1 MIVTFCW
8 VLGSI
13 VGFLPLFGWHAEP
26 NQACLFVEVMDYNY
40 LVFLYVATI
49 ITPAIL
55 LLAFYVHIYTVII
68 KQVSIK
74 NYLFYCTV
82 TALRLYTQTQP
93 AARGQ
98 ELMNERI
105 FIKT

>member
-1 MIVTFCW
+1 M
-8 VLGSI
+8 LGSI

-68 KQVSIK
+68 KQVKIK
-74 NYLFYCTV
+74 NKTKTIPFIATTLTLSFKLEKLRYGRCV
-82 TALRLYTQTQP
+82 NDALL
-93 AARGQ
+93 
-98 ELMNERI
+98 
-105 FIKT
+105 